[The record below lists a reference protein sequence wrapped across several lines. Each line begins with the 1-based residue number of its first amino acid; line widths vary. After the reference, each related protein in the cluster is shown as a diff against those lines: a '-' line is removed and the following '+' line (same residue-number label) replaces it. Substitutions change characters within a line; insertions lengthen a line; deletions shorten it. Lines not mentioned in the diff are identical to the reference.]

1 MRYSHSA
8 RVMKNLVVVSWG
20 GIWGEGGGVLG
31 VVGADA
37 TVGHADETWGV
48 DFAPAEVLVGE

>member
-1 MRYSHSA
+1 
-8 RVMKNLVVVSWG
+8 MKNLVVVSWG